1 MQVVTGALLVWF
13 VLVGLRG
20 RVPPQAR
27 VAAHAPGCSPV
38 PTPTASDEEA
48 GPVMRASASPGLL
61 SSIGLRKGSSAERWA
76 HS

>member
-1 MQVVTGALLVWF
+1 MQGVAGALLVWF

-27 VAAHAPGCSPV
+27 VAARDAPGCSPV

-48 GPVMRASASPGLL
+48 GPVMRASASSGLL
-61 SSIGLRKGSSAERWA
+61 SSIGLRKGSAERWA
-76 HS
+76 HP